1 MKTSPL
7 IQQLQEGSCSLDSF
21 WKQVKERTTPLIDEG
36 KLATFVWQ
44 GSPQHKNVVIASY
57 CLASFDPYKTRLTH
71 IPETDVWY
79 ASWVLPEDT
88 RFIYAISPDDP
99 LIRLADL
106 AMGETFPSFTKTW
119 EKDPL
124 NPKKYPIPGS
134 LSVDCQ
140 DLEMSILEMP
150 GARHYPWKQS
160 YSKGEAKRVHIP
172 SRILETG
179 RDATLYLPPGYLYN
193 KPETPYPVV
202 VIFDGYAFRD
212 YMGLELFD
220 YLIGKELTPPF
231 IALMIDNPEP
241 FALTRLR
248 DLVCYDPFIE
258 FVQKEALGWLSQ
270 NYPVTKNPQ
279 ERVVAGMSLGG
290 LSAAYMGL
298 IHSKAFG
305 NILAQSGPYWWNIK
319 GEEDWLLH
327 RFVDAPKLPLKL
339 YLDAGHLE
347 TAPSFSNGLSI
358 LQSNRYLRDILKAK
372 GYPLK
377 YAEFH
382 GWHDYI
388 SWQKTFVEGL
398 QYLLD
403 FNNTY

>member
-7 IQQLQEGSCSLDSF
+7 IQQLQAGTCSLDSF
-21 WKQVKERTTPLIDEG
+21 WSQVKERGAPLIDG
-36 KLATFVWQ
+36 NLATFVWQ
-44 GSPQHKNVVIASY
+44 GTEEHKHVVIASY

-71 IPETDVWY
+71 IPKTDVWY
-79 ASWVLPEDT
+79 SSWVLPEDT

-106 AMGETFPSFTKTW
+106 EMGDTFPSFTKTW
-119 EKDPL
+119 RQDPF
-124 NPKKYPIPGS
+124 NPKKYPITGT

-140 DLEMSILEMP
+140 DLEMSLFEMP
-150 GARHYPWKQS
+150 KANHYPWKKP

-172 SRILETG
+172 SRILEEG
-179 RDATLYLPPGYLYN
+179 RNATLYLPPGYNYN
-193 KPETPYPVV
+193 KPVQPYPVV
-202 VIFDGYAFRD
+202 GVFDGYAFRD

-220 YLIGKELTPPF
+220 YLIGEELTPPF
-231 IALMIDNPEP
+231 IALLIDNPEP
-241 FALTRLR
+241 FAITRIR
-248 DLVCYDPFIE
+248 DLACYDPFIE
-258 FVQKEALGWLSQ
+258 FVQKEALEWLNQ

-298 IHSKAFG
+298 LHSEAFG
-305 NILAQSGPYWWNIK
+305 NVLAQSGAYWWSVK

-327 RFVDAPKLPLKL
+327 RFVEAPKLPLKFF
-339 YLDAGHLE
+339 LDVGHLE
-347 TAPSFSNGLSI
+347 TAPTFSNGLSM
-358 LQSNRYLRDILKAK
+358 LQANRYMRDILKAK
-372 GYPLK
+372 GYPVK

-382 GWHDYI
+382 GWHDYV
-388 SWQKTFVEGL
+388 SWQKTFVVGL

-403 FNNTY
+403 FNRH